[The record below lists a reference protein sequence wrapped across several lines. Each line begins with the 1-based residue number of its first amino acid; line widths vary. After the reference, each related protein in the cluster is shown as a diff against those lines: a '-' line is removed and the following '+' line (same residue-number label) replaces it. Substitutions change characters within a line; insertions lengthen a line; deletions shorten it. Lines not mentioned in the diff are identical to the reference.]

1 MEVQIPVKNLQRLN
15 WLLISTS
22 SAIVFLFFFFLL
34 EESELHKFFYTA
46 LTAIGIGLVGYANI
60 GILVMLARRYSIE
73 SKKFKW
79 YRYIASYAGAVA
91 IYLGLSPV
99 FGYFTWDKYSLGMF
113 VAMFS
118 SAGVIINT
126 MTIFFQDFVI
136 LQNSKAQAEMEFA
149 KMKAAH
155 AEAANLLLKQQVHPH
170 FLFNALNTV
179 KSLYR
184 KDPRAGDIYIVHL
197 ANFLRASVFSH
208 ASKLSKVEDEL
219 ALLCDYLEM
228 QKIRFGAALE
238 CNVAL
243 PPEIL
248 KAYYLPSFSL
258 QPLLENAIKHNELT
272 EEAPLKVCIS
282 YADGWITV
290 RNNLQKRTWN
300 VVSANHGLANLAE
313 RYRLLSGDKVIIK
326 EDPHTFSVGI
336 KLLNDEYSDH

>member
-1 MEVQIPVKNLQRLN
+1 MEVQIPVKNLVRLN
-15 WLLISTS
+15 WLLIATS

-46 LTAIGIGLVGYANI
+46 LTAVAIGLVGYANI
-60 GILVMLARRYSIE
+60 GILVLLARRYSMG
-73 SKKFKW
+73 SKKFKG
-79 YRYIASYAGAVA
+79 YRYIASYAGGIVV
-91 IYLGLSPV
+91 YLGLSPM

-113 VAMFS
+113 VALFS

-126 MTIFFQDFVI
+126 MIIFFQDFVI
-136 LQNSKAQAEMEFA
+136 LQNSKVQAEMEFA

-184 KDPRAGDIYIVHL
+184 KDPREGDVYIVHL

-208 ASKLSKVEDEL
+208 ASKVSKVEEEL
-219 ALLCDYLEM
+219 ALLCGYLEM

-238 CNVAL
+238 CTVDL
-243 PPEIL
+243 PAHIL
-248 KAYYLPSFSL
+248 KDHYLPSFSL

-272 EEAPLKVCIS
+272 EEAPLKVCIR

-290 RNNLQKRTWN
+290 SNNLQKRTRN
-300 VVSANHGLANLAE
+300 VVSTNHGLANLAE
-313 RYRLLSGDKVIIK
+313 RYRLLSGDQVIIK

-336 KLLNDEYSDH
+336 KLLSVEYSDH